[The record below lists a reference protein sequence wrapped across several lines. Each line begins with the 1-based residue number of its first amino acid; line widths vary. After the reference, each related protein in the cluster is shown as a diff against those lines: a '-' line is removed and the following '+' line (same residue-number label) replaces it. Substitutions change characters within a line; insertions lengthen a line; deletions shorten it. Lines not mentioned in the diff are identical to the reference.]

1 MPDGDTFRSPAAL
14 AAAALLLAAG
24 LLGAGWFVG
33 RGLIEIRTADR
44 YVTVKGIAERD
55 VTADLAIWPLRFL
68 ATSNDLAEAQAKIVA
83 DTRTVRRFL
92 EDRGIPA
99 EAIAVDSMAV
109 TDLLAQQYRSG
120 PIESRFIV
128 TGGVTV
134 RTAGVAALDA
144 ASREAA
150 ALVDAG
156 VVLDNQGSFGGG
168 PSYLFTGLTDI
179 KPEMIAEATANARRG
194 AEQFAADS
202 GAAVGGIRTAHQ
214 GLFQILA
221 RDDAPGV
228 TETGEILKTVRVV
241 STIDYYLIE

>member
-1 MPDGDTFRSPAAL
+1 MPNRDIVPPPAVL
-14 AAAALLLAAG
+14 AATALLLAAG

-55 VTADLAIWPLRFL
+55 VTADLAIWPLRFV
-68 ATSNDLAEAQAKIVA
+68 ATSNDLAEAQGKIVA
-83 DTRTVRRFL
+83 DTRTVRGFL

-99 EAIAVDSMAV
+99 DAIAVDPMAV

-134 RTAGVAALDA
+134 RTAGVAAVDA

-168 PSYLFTGLTDI
+168 PSYLFTGLTEI

-202 GAAVGGIRTAHQ
+202 GAAVGGIRTANQ

-241 STIDYYLIE
+241 STIDYYLVE